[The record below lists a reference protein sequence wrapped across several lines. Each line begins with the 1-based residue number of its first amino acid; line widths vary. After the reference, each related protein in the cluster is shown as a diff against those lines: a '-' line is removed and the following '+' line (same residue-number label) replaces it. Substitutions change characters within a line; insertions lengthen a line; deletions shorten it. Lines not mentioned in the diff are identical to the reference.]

1 MDVAVNRGAVVYP
14 YLFKDASAARFAG
27 RCTHTWSD
35 SAAVAVALARVHE
48 RFGTHWRI
56 VFTSPNHA
64 KYSSFAAELCS
75 VVIARCLRD
84 AGAAVGAFRYVKVH
98 LLSALRECA
107 SGRELIARGYTAD
120 VEIASASNAS
130 NNVSLLRDGAYVDT
144 IFL

>member
-35 SAAVAVALARVHE
+35 SAAVAVALTASMKDWNTL
-48 RFGTHWRI
+48 GI

-130 NNVSLLRDGAYVDT
+130 NNVPLLRDGAYVDT